1 MSRRASSPSDS
12 HIVRDALDKALD
24 TSLACLDSLE
34 EKRQREQNLAHNR
47 FALDGIAALALFAR
61 GQEREH
67 KIHLRSRIGLTHLL
81 EQRGAIAVD
90 GTERAARYLK
100 ASVRLELGL
109 SQDKDLNFRAIDSS
123 SFNECMVEVLYERP
137 ASTRRFIPTVHPSS
151 LLLSTLNRISS
162 ARQPLDADLDL
173 LVAIYW
179 LEEDSRTV
187 LQADT
192 FVDLKRI
199 RHLDVFGFVEDNL
212 QALTERMRSKL
223 VVDYAKKVS
232 IERFHRELGRDY
244 LVNMIR
250 DLFQGR
256 MSLEHPGTRV
266 APTDIVFQ
274 PLSRALRLRIPTTS
288 ATRDRSPTQS
298 EDISPTNVDQNKD
311 TKQHSP
317 VSPFMRRARQ
327 LLQRSTTSTTL
338 GDSNQEGSQS
348 RSKSVGYPPLS
359 RISSWSPTTR
369 MRNPFGGMERKQSAG
384 NQGGEGVRR
393 RT

>member
-1 MSRRASSPSDS
+1 MSWS
-12 HIVRDALDKALD
+12 L
-24 TSLACLDSLE
+24 TSCSLY
-34 EKRQREQNLAHNR
+34 RNR
-47 FALDGIAALALFAR
+47 CTCAV
-61 GQEREH
+61 
-67 KIHLRSRIGLTHLL
+67 RSRPRARAQDSPEVEDRPYAPARAKRCNRSRWYGESCPLL
-81 EQRGAIAVD
+81 EGKCETRIGIES
-90 GTERAARYLK
+90 GEFKSFLRFRAACSSNDPKRIL
-100 ASVRLELGL
+100 
-109 SQDKDLNFRAIDSS
+109 QDKDLNFRAIDSS

-250 DLFQGR
+250 DLFQGVSQ
-256 MSLEHPGTRV
+256 SLVQHW
-266 APTDIVFQ
+266 
-274 PLSRALRLRIPTTS
+274 PLSRTGTDEHYPRI
-288 ATRDRSPTQS
+288 
-298 EDISPTNVDQNKD
+298 
-311 TKQHSP
+311 
-317 VSPFMRRARQ
+317 
-327 LLQRSTTSTTL
+327 RSTANESRTS
-338 GDSNQEGSQS
+338 GYASCSNGRS
-348 RSKSVGYPPLS
+348 RFC
-359 RISSWSPTTR
+359 SP
-369 MRNPFGGMERKQSAG
+369 M
-384 NQGGEGVRR
+384 
-393 RT
+393 